1 MPKKM
6 ALMDAFEKTMCHN
19 DLRLK
24 KPQSKVSKRPDLQ
37 QVAAVKV
44 TLSIIICAAKC

>member
-19 DLRLK
+19 DLK
-24 KPQSKVSKRPDLQ
+24 KPRSKVWKRPDLQ

-44 TLSIIICAAKC
+44 TLSIIICAPKC